1 MEKENLKKWLKYI
14 PEVLLIAGGL
24 FCLLN
29 ELINASLNSLT
40 TIAGLIIFEIIVIT
54 LLIWKN
60 KYFAFCISFLL
71 GCVSFY
77 FILALL
83 SEFGEFPAGSSD
95 GIRMLLIGGLL
106 FGGLLIVSI
115 IMPIKYFKKRTT
127 DYGENL

>member
-1 MEKENLKKWLKYI
+1 MEIEKVKKGLWYI
-14 PEVLLIAGGL
+14 PELLLLAGGF
-24 FCLLN
+24 FCLLS
-29 ELINASLNSLT
+29 ELINASLISLT

-60 KYFAFCISFLL
+60 KYLAFCISFLL

-83 SEFGEFPAGSSD
+83 SEFSEFPVGSSD
-95 GIRMLLIGGLL
+95 GIRMLLVGGLL

-115 IMPIKYFKKRTT
+115 IIPIKYFKKRTT
-127 DYGENL
+127 VYGETL